1 MSEGA
6 NIHDYAV
13 EQMNRLLTR
22 LAFQVHRAAKKPG
35 ADEIHDLRVS
45 IRRFSQ
51 GLLLFT
57 GMFPKWEVKKIKRTL
72 KRMMQLTS
80 EIRNRDIALEYLTE
94 PDGAAHRDRLKKER
108 GDCQRR
114 FAEMVRRWSAR
125 DFSAKWRNG
134 LSLRSV

>member
-1 MSEGA
+1 MK
-6 NIHDYAV
+6 DYAV
-13 EQMNRLLTR
+13 EQMNRLLTT

-45 IRRFSQ
+45 IRRFTQ

-57 GMFPKWEVKKIKRTL
+57 ELFPKWEVKKIKRIL
-72 KRMMQLTS
+72 KRMMRLTS
-80 EIRNRDIALEYLTE
+80 EIRNRDIALEFLIHLKE
-94 PDGAAHRDRLKKER
+94 PAHRQRLEKER
-108 GDCQRR
+108 GQYQRQ

-125 DFSAKWRNG
+125 DFSAKWRNS